1 MMIQLKNT
9 LIYNKLFVLLTFEP
23 FEPLEKSDF
32 LNFVCMNEQEV
43 FITASLTYFDSSAAK
58 NVISYSKNYKKIR
71 LCNKSDF

>member
-9 LIYNKLFVLLTFEP
+9 LIYNKLFVLLTFES

-43 FITASLTYFDSSAAK
+43 FITALLTYFDSSAAK